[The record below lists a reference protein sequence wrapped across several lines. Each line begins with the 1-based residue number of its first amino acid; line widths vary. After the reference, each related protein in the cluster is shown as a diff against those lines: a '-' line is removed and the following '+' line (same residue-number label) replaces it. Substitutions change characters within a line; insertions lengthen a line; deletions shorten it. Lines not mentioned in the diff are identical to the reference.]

1 MHDSR
6 MDSSRT
12 SRQPAAQPRPI
23 SADGTGGAE
32 VGRRLRELREAR
44 GVSLSALARRAGVG
58 KATLSG
64 LENGTRNPTLETLYA
79 VTAELGVPLAAV
91 LAAPGVGVGSE
102 IAAGPTIRGAAV
114 EATLLQVFDEGP
126 VTFELYRLR
135 VPPGP
140 PQTSPAHQRGVTEHI
155 TVFAGALRAGPADAP
170 MVADAGQHLSWVSD
184 VPHVYGA
191 VGADE
196 VHASLLIR
204 YPRSG

>member
-1 MHDSR
+1 MDSR
-6 MDSSRT
+6 RT
-12 SRQPAAQPRPI
+12 TRRPAV
-23 SADGTGGAE
+23 DGGGEGAG
-32 VGRRLRELREAR
+32 VGRRVRELREAR
-44 GVSLSALARRAGVG
+44 GISLSALSRRAGVG

-91 LAAPGVGVGSE
+91 IAPPGTES
-102 IAAGPTIRGAAV
+102 ATIRGTAV
-114 EATLLQVFDEGP
+114 EATLLRAFDEDD

-140 PQTSPAHQRGVTEHI
+140 PQTSPAHQRGVTEHL
-155 TVFAGALRAGPADAP
+155 TVFSGVLRAGPADAP
-170 MVADAGQHLSWVSD
+170 VLAGTGRHISWTSD

-191 VGADE
+191 VGDEE

-204 YPRSG
+204 YPGRSLP